1 MNCTIEPVSEP
12 VVTKPV
18 KLELTGCAVAPAP
31 CQLPSLASL
40 QEILDARKV
49 SALRQ
54 ASKVRI

>member
-1 MNCTIEPVSEP
+1 MNCTIEPVSQP
-12 VVTKPV
+12 AMTKPV
-18 KLELTGCAVAPAP
+18 KLELTGCAVGPAP

-54 ASKVRI
+54 ASNGRI